1 MSRRSKR
8 TRRSSAKSGGA
19 AGFGIVVKNGLDQQR
34 IRFDG
39 TPYPMRRVGDSADL
53 PLSAAYI
60 RIGAEG
66 ELKAGV
72 ADGAAEFTFTFPER
86 RRRSFPGVSRPA
98 SGSAVGPF
106 APALAKARPLTSSGC
121 RSPKALHIAPLLVLG
136 LVRTCHSRTRNTD
149 IAYGRRLSEDMQV
162 SSVGFRANKERYFP
176 GDSFSLSRNS
186 FSNFCCSGLSVSY
199 YIVFISVYVYV
210 FGGCFKCLC
219 C

>member
-1 MSRRSKR
+1 M
-8 TRRSSAKSGGA
+8 
-19 AGFGIVVKNGLDQQR
+19 KNGLDQQR

-98 SGSAVGPF
+98 SGSAVGRFRASPREGS
-106 APALAKARPLTSSGC
+106 ALTSSGC
-121 RSPKALHIAPLLVLG
+121 RSPKALCISLRCSSWVSCAHAIPARGIPILRMDEGFL
-136 LVRTCHSRTRNTD
+136 R
-149 IAYGRRLSEDMQV
+149 DMQV
-162 SSVGFRANKERYFP
+162 SSVGFRANKRTL
-176 GDSFSLSRNS
+176 FSRR
-186 FSNFCCSGLSVSY
+186 
-199 YIVFISVYVYV
+199 
-210 FGGCFKCLC
+210 
-219 C
+219 